1 MSKTILSGFEIG
13 TGKFTKQSTGE
24 LVPYNNRVLYFITD
38 SGQSA
43 ERVGFFPFKE
53 KLQATALVRMLGLRD
68 VAQVNDVLNTLI
80 NKPVRVEYCPGK
92 DNTMVVCGLSP
103 DNSGSNK

>member
-1 MSKTILSGFEIG
+1 MRSAPESLQIS
-13 TGKFTKQSTGE
+13 
-24 LVPYNNRVLYFITD
+24 PRVISSRTTTEYFISLLTQ
-38 SGQSA
+38 GQSA

-68 VAQVNDVLNTLI
+68 VAQVNDVLNTMI

-92 DNTMVVCGLSP
+92 DNTMVVCGFES
-103 DNSGSNK
+103 

>member
-1 MSKTILSGFEIG
+1 MSKIILSGFEIS
-13 TGKFTKQSTGE
+13 TGKFTNQSTGE

-53 KLQATALVRMLGLRD
+53 KLHATALVRMLGLRD
-68 VAQVNDVLNTLI
+68 VAQVNDVLNTMI
-80 NKPVRVEYCPGK
+80 NKPVRVEYCPGN